1 MEEWPEL
8 CVTHLGWAE
17 PSSLHMVGG
26 MWVNGQLG
34 HSRLKETLLMVLTV
48 RVLPEPWD
56 KEEQVASGQRG
67 FYSGCPPGGEG
78 MPSGRA

>member
-8 CVTHLGWAE
+8 RVTNLGWAE
-17 PSSLHMVGG
+17 PSSLRMVGG
-26 MWVNGQLG
+26 LWVNGRLG
-34 HSRLKETLLMVLTV
+34 HSRPKETLLMVPIV
-48 RVLPEPWD
+48 RLLPGPWD